1 MIDLETKF
9 EVLEGEVKE
18 INGNK
23 ETLKKNLL
31 DLIELQYIL
40 LRTQGFFEEVRR
52 IMNTTELIALLILS
66 LSKHSLT
73 HVCRLSR
80 RCMGVLPLFSLHL
93 LSLGLHHLVMRRLCW
108 IPTRKTLNTRKRY
121 QCQLSSR
128 MHLLIYSV
136 ISLFSYNSLL
146 L

>member
-66 LSKHSLT
+66 LSLNTHSL
-73 HVCRLSR
+73 
-80 RCMGVLPLFSLHL
+80 M
-93 LSLGLHHLVMRRLCW
+93 
-108 IPTRKTLNTRKRY
+108 
-121 QCQLSSR
+121 
-128 MHLLIYSV
+128 SV
-136 ISLFSYNSLL
+136 G
-146 L
+146 